1 MLAWRSCKR
10 MFKSQR
16 KCNINC
22 NVGMN
27 MLTLCEFLV
36 FYLPFVVAFY
46 GWTVVSCQLGF
57 SWGSPGAVKGSCN
70 MCNLQSQK
78 LRAVHPCFASY
89 VHDAVHL
96 SEKQLHMLL
105 QPTCQDILNISQ
117 RGRRKTT
124 RTHPTYFCKYTGQGI
139 SSPSGHTSETLDL
152 GFWFYSGLKMH
163 HSALFPAL
171 FRQRRNAVLSLMLL
185 HRQNL
190 SMKSKKII
198 PTWGPFKPEFAIF
211 EYCCA

>member
-1 MLAWRSCKR
+1 MDGQLSHASWVFLEVVPAPSKAAATYAIYKARSCEQFIR
-10 MFKSQR
+10 ALPHMCMMQFTFLKS
-16 KCNINC
+16 NC
-22 NVGMN
+22 
-27 MLTLCEFLV
+27 
-36 FYLPFVVAFY
+36 
-46 GWTVVSCQLGF
+46 
-57 SWGSPGAVKGSCN
+57 
-70 MCNLQSQK
+70 
-78 LRAVHPCFASY
+78 
-89 VHDAVHL
+89 
-96 SEKQLHMLL
+96 
-105 QPTCQDILNISQ
+105 TCCLNQHVLIWNISQ